1 MAKRPGCLLVLPWI
15 ATPVGGI
22 DQVVLN
28 LYRKFEDADD
38 FLPQILVTS
47 WPHVQPLTTIEHG
60 RSIAYMRVRS
70 PVAPGAPLTS
80 SAKWA
85 FLLMPE
91 ISRIGKFIRSNNIA
105 AVNIH
110 CPSLAAVQFVLAR
123 TLLALRFRVVLS
135 FHGQDL
141 VLATTAV
148 GLEGKIWRL
157 LLRRADAI
165 VACSAALADSAKALE
180 RDIGRRFTVIHNGID
195 IDHLMHARNPAA
207 RLEPRL
213 AGRSFILSVA
223 AYEPK
228 KGLDTLIRA
237 LSAIRTDRGRDVMLC
252 LVGRE
257 GGMGD
262 ELRRLARNLGVA
274 DHVVFCGEVL
284 HANLHAYYEAATVFC
299 LPSRA
304 EPFGIVILEA
314 GAFRCPVVAT
324 MAGGVPE
331 ILEDGVNSRLVPPED
346 PAAMAAALDALL
358 SDRAERDRL
367 SKALFEHVRTCFP
380 WRSAYD
386 SYVKLLRQQ

>member
-1 MAKRPGCLLVLPWI
+1 MAKRPGCLFVLPWM

-28 LYRKFEDADD
+28 LYRKFEAADD
-38 FLPQILVTS
+38 FAPQILVTS
-47 WPHVQPLTTIEHG
+47 WPHVQPLTVIENG

-85 FLLMPE
+85 FLLVPE
-91 ISRIGKFIRSNNIA
+91 VARLAKFIRSNGIA
-105 AVNIH
+105 AVNVH

-123 TLLALRFRVVLS
+123 TLFALPFRVVLS

-148 GLEGKIWRL
+148 RLERTIWKL
-157 LLRRADAI
+157 LLHRADAL

-180 RDIGRRFTVIHNGID
+180 GDIGRRFTVVHNGID
-195 IDHLMHARNPAA
+195 IDYLMHTRNPAA
-207 RLEPRL
+207 RIDSRL
-213 AGRSFILSVA
+213 AGRTFILSVA
-223 AYEPK
+223 AYESK
-228 KGLDTLIRA
+228 KCLDTLIRA
-237 LSAIRTDRGRDVMLC
+237 LSTIRTDRGRDVALC

-262 ELRRLARNLGVA
+262 ELRRLARKLGVA
-274 DHVVFCGEVL
+274 DHVVSCGEIL
-284 HANLHAYYEAATVFC
+284 HADLHAYFEAATVFC

-331 ILEDGVNSRLVPPED
+331 ILEDGVNARLVPPED
-346 PAAMAAALDALL
+346 PAALAAALDALL

-367 SKALFEHVRTCFP
+367 SNALFEHVRTCFP

-386 SYVKLLRQQ
+386 AYVELLRQR